1 MLAGV
6 AAVHGRE
13 DAVRARL
20 HGKVQRRH
28 ERGQRG
34 EQPDDLVGEI
44 LRMARRE
51 AEPLDARGIH
61 GPKDIRE
68 PRLAV
73 KVAPVGVHVLPQQR
87 DLLDARF
94 RIGARLGGDVVQGPR
109 LLAPAD
115 VGHDAVGAEIVASHG
130 DGQPRRPVVLAHRGQ
145 GGGELRSP
153 LNHFGG
159 AAVLLDGA
167 SEKPRQRAQIVS
179 AENHIE
185 MGKRRKQL
193 VAVAL
198 ADAAAYG
205 DVALVKGRAVA
216 QGDVLHGGDLP
227 VEPRVG
233 SLADAARHEHDDVR
247 LLDGFDGQRAQALQ
261 HAGDPLG
268 IVLVHLAAE
277 GVDAETSSLEDV
289 AHSKTL

>member
-1 MLAGV
+1 
-6 AAVHGRE
+6 
-13 DAVRARL
+13 
-20 HGKVQRRH
+20 
-28 ERGQRG
+28 
-34 EQPDDLVGEI
+34 
-44 LRMARRE
+44 MARRE

-87 DLLDARF
+87 DLLDACF
-94 RIGARLGGDVVQGPR
+94 YIGVRLGGDVVQGPR

-130 DGQPRRPVVLAHRGQ
+130 DGQPCRPVVLAHRGQ

-153 LNHFGG
+153 LDHLGG
-159 AAVLLDGA
+159 TAVLLDGA
-167 SEKPRQRAQIVS
+167 SEKPRQRAQVVS

-205 DVALVKGRAVA
+205 DVALVEGRAVA

-277 GVDAETSSLEDV
+277 GVDAETSFLEDV